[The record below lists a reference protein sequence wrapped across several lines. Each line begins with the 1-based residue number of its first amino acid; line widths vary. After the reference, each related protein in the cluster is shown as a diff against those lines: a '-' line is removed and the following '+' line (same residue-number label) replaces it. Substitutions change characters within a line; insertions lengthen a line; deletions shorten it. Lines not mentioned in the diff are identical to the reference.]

1 VRVLQPYVLQLQRST
16 FQSKGGPIDAGTGKG
31 DLLQEGTRRLV
42 LMGGVVFF
50 VVSMLSVR
58 YRGRGS

>member
-1 VRVLQPYVLQLQRST
+1 MRELARR
-16 FQSKGGPIDAGTGKG
+16 
-31 DLLQEGTRRLV
+31 DLLQEGTRLLV

-50 VVSMLSVR
+50 VVSKLSLR